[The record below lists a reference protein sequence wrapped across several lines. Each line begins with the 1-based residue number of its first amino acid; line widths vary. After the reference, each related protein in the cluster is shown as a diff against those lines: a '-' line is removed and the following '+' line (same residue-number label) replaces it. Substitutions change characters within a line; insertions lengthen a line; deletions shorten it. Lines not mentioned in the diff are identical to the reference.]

1 MLSTNLCNTF
11 LAVWMHCASLE
22 QIHLLDLY
30 AGNFKAVY
38 ANAGSF
44 CVGRQTSNVVCRF
57 QAAGGTV
64 TRYSRRLAAPF

>member
-1 MLSTNLCNTF
+1 MKKCLMLSTNLCNTF

-44 CVGRQTSNVVCRF
+44 GFDALN
-57 QAAGGTV
+57 
-64 TRYSRRLAAPF
+64 